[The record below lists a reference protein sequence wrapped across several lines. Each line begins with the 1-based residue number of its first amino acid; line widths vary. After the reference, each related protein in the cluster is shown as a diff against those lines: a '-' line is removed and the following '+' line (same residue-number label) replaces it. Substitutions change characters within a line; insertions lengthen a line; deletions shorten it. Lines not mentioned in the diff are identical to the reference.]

1 MLEVKNLHA
10 TIAGKEIL
18 KGINLTINDGEIH
31 AIMGP
36 NGSGKSTLSAVL
48 TGNPLYTVTEAENLC
63 VMGEQLK
70 MARMRRNLT
79 MEIVA
84 ARAQCSRQT
93 LARLESGSPEVSVGV
108 LARVLNAL
116 QMPDEL
122 LLIAKNDEMGK
133 VIQDIDLKNKKRV
146 TGK

>member
-1 MLEVKNLHA
+1 
-10 TIAGKEIL
+10 
-18 KGINLTINDGEIH
+18 
-31 AIMGP
+31 
-36 NGSGKSTLSAVL
+36 
-48 TGNPLYTVTEAENLC
+48 
-63 VMGEQLK
+63 
-70 MARMRRNLT
+70 

-133 VIQDIDLKNKKRV
+133 VIQDIDLKNKKLDELRRFGYSRV
-146 TGK
+146 HIRRASFRRVVQTYQKWRNEPSRAA

>member
-1 MLEVKNLHA
+1 
-10 TIAGKEIL
+10 
-18 KGINLTINDGEIH
+18 
-31 AIMGP
+31 
-36 NGSGKSTLSAVL
+36 
-48 TGNPLYTVTEAENLC
+48 
-63 VMGEQLK
+63 
-70 MARMRRNLT
+70 

-122 LLIAKNDEMGK
+122 LLIAYN
-133 VIQDIDLKNKKRV
+133 VIYTQQRYKIKLYEYNIPLIL
-146 TGK
+146 

>member
-1 MLEVKNLHA
+1 MTKFTKANWMTRQL
-10 TIAGKEIL
+10 
-18 KGINLTINDGEIH
+18 
-31 AIMGP
+31 
-36 NGSGKSTLSAVL
+36 
-48 TGNPLYTVTEAENLC
+48 AENLC

-79 MEIVA
+79 MEI
-84 ARAQCSRQT
+84 AQCSRQT

>member
-1 MLEVKNLHA
+1 MTKFTKANWMTRQL
-10 TIAGKEIL
+10 
-18 KGINLTINDGEIH
+18 
-31 AIMGP
+31 
-36 NGSGKSTLSAVL
+36 
-48 TGNPLYTVTEAENLC
+48 AENLC

-70 MARMRRNLT
+70 MARKRRNLT

-116 QMPDEL
+116 QMSDEL

>member
-1 MLEVKNLHA
+1 MTKF
-10 TIAGKEIL
+10 T
-18 KGINLTINDGEIH
+18 
-31 AIMGP
+31 
-36 NGSGKSTLSAVL
+36 KSNWMPRKLS
-48 TGNPLYTVTEAENLC
+48 ENLRI
-63 VMGEQLK
+63 MGEQIKL
-70 MARMRRNLT
+70 ARMRRKLT

-93 LARLESGSPEVSVGV
+93 LARLESGSPEVSIGV

-122 LLIAKNDEMGK
+122 LLITKEDPMGR
-133 VIQDIDLKNKKRV
+133 VIQDCEILERKRV

>member
-1 MLEVKNLHA
+1 VKIFHPLCEDALNQALKNLSLNSEYEVLHHQY
-10 TIAGKEIL
+10 TG
-18 KGINLTINDGEIH
+18 
-31 AIMGP
+31 
-36 NGSGKSTLSAVL
+36 TLEMDYVVRNRR
-48 TGNPLYTVTEAENLC
+48 TKKYLC

>member
-1 MLEVKNLHA
+1 MTKFTKAKWMTRQL
-10 TIAGKEIL
+10 
-18 KGINLTINDGEIH
+18 
-31 AIMGP
+31 
-36 NGSGKSTLSAVL
+36 
-48 TGNPLYTVTEAENLC
+48 AENLRI
-63 VMGEQLK
+63 MGEQLK
-70 MARMRRNLT
+70 MARMRRNLP

-93 LARLESGSPEVSVGV
+93 LARLESGSPEVSIGL

-122 LLIAKNDEMGK
+122 LLIAKEDEMGR
-133 VIQDIDLKNKKRV
+133 VVQDMELKNRKRV

>member
-1 MLEVKNLHA
+1 MPRK
-10 TIAGKEIL
+10 
-18 KGINLTINDGEIH
+18 
-31 AIMGP
+31 
-36 NGSGKSTLSAVL
+36 LS
-48 TGNPLYTVTEAENLC
+48 ENLRI
-63 VMGEQLK
+63 MGEQIKL
-70 MARMRRNLT
+70 ARMRRKLT

-93 LARLESGSPEVSVGV
+93 LARLESGSPEVSIGV

-122 LLIAKNDEMGK
+122 LLITKEDPMGR
-133 VIQDIDLKNKKRV
+133 VIQDSEILERKRV

>member
-1 MLEVKNLHA
+1 MTKF
-10 TIAGKEIL
+10 T
-18 KGINLTINDGEIH
+18 
-31 AIMGP
+31 
-36 NGSGKSTLSAVL
+36 KSNWMPRKLS
-48 TGNPLYTVTEAENLC
+48 ENLRI
-63 VMGEQLK
+63 MGEQIKL
-70 MARMRRNLT
+70 ARMRRKLT

-93 LARLESGSPEVSVGV
+93 LARLESGSPEVSIGV

-122 LLIAKNDEMGK
+122 LLITKEDPMGR
-133 VIQDIDLKNKKRV
+133 VIQDSEILERKRV

>member
-1 MLEVKNLHA
+1 MTKFTKANWMTRQL
-10 TIAGKEIL
+10 
-18 KGINLTINDGEIH
+18 
-31 AIMGP
+31 
-36 NGSGKSTLSAVL
+36 
-48 TGNPLYTVTEAENLC
+48 AENLC

-70 MARMRRNLT
+70 MARMRRKLT

>member
-1 MLEVKNLHA
+1 MHTVLNQ
-10 TIAGKEIL
+10 GKPDRSPSQRKHTRL
-18 KGINLTINDGEIH
+18 KSDRCPH
-31 AIMGP
+31 
-36 NGSGKSTLSAVL
+36 
-48 TGNPLYTVTEAENLC
+48 
-63 VMGEQLK
+63 
-70 MARMRRNLT
+70 RRNNL
-79 MEIVA
+79 